1 MFSFKPASKRLMNIY
16 IGIALGMAAAI
27 LYLTF
32 LLVHSYSYSTQMIL
46 LPLTSVGQSEG
57 RK

>member
-1 MFSFKPASKRLMNIY
+1 MFCFKPASKRLMNIY
-16 IGIALGMAAAI
+16 MGIALGVAAVI
-27 LYLTF
+27 LYLIF
-32 LLVHSYSYSTQMIL
+32 LIAHSYSYSTQMIL